1 LGEGFCFPGFP
12 GTFNLAIGS
21 WFFQAFLFN
30 CSCQGEVENLISP
43 NLTDVT
49 AGLGGQVCLIPPLMA
64 ALAFAWLDLRTR
76 RIPNSLTLGTALA
89 GLGFQWG
96 YGGWEGLVNGL
107 GGLAVGYSLLVLP
120 YALGG
125 VGAGDVKALA
135 ALGAWMNPVQTLYL
149 FCYMALA
156 GGVMALGIL
165 CWQGQML
172 DTVRHCREWL
182 WNRIFT
188 YSHGVPA
195 GFLTEKS
202 TRLPYGLA
210 LALGMGMVFLRGA

>member
-1 LGEGFCFPGFP
+1 M
-12 GTFNLAIGS
+12 
-21 WFFQAFLFN
+21 
-30 CSCQGEVENLISP
+30 ISP
-43 NLTDVT
+43 KLTDVIV
-49 AGLGGQVCLIPPLMA
+49 GLGVQVCLIPPLMA

-76 RIPNSLTLGTALA
+76 RIPNSLTLGTALV

-107 GGLAVGYSLLVLP
+107 GGLAVGFGLLVLP

-135 ALGAWMNPVQTLYL
+135 ALGAWMNPVQTIYL

-165 CWQGQML
+165 CWQGQLL

-182 WNRIFT
+182 WSRIFA
-188 YSHGVPA
+188 YSHGIPA
-195 GFLTEKS
+195 GTLTENS

>member
-1 LGEGFCFPGFP
+1 M
-12 GTFNLAIGS
+12 
-21 WFFQAFLFN
+21 
-30 CSCQGEVENLISP
+30 ISP
-43 NLTDVT
+43 NLTDAVV
-49 AGLGGQVCLIPPLMA
+49 GVGVQVCLIPPLMA
-64 ALAFAWLDLRTR
+64 ALTFAWMDLRTR
-76 RIPNSLTLGTALA
+76 RIPNSLTLGTALV

-96 YGGWEGLVNGL
+96 YGGWEGLLNGL
-107 GGLAVGYSLLVLP
+107 GGLALGFGLLVLP

-156 GGVMALGIL
+156 GGVMALGML
-165 CWQGQML
+165 CWQGQL
-172 DTVRHCREWL
+172 LETLRHCREWL
-182 WNRIFT
+182 WSRIFA
-188 YSHGVPA
+188 YSHGIPA
-195 GFLTEKS
+195 GTLTENS